1 MPSDRIVVL
10 EALAR
15 ERVGD
20 GQLPNLFFVSTY
32 GNIQMVTLDEHAA
45 RAYWLTLPREADP
58 ILEDR
63 LNGILADYPQPG
75 ELS

>member
-1 MPSDRIVVL
+1 MSSERIVLL
-10 EALAR
+10 EALAS

-20 GQLPNLFFVSTY
+20 GLLPNLYFVSTY

-58 ILEDR
+58 VLEDR
-63 LNGILADYPQPG
+63 LTGILADYPQPG